1 MKQKHIDR
9 FLKDKPM
16 PDSIKLSELINKID
30 DTIKNRFNG
39 QTFWI
44 KADITDVKKQP
55 DKRWCFLKF
64 VEKEGSLITTEIK
77 GVFWANTYHNVERF
91 EKETQQIFASGIE
104 ITCNVRV
111 RFHKRYG
118 IDLEVLS
125 IDYAYA
131 IGKLELER
139 KQTLE
144 KLVKENPTIKLLLN
158 GNFST
163 KNNQS
168 NLPMVFQTI
177 ALITAPNSDGQR
189 DFNKVVDKNKYGYA
203 FSIIPFLTTVQG
215 DSASQL
221 ILKQLK
227 LIEASDRKFDIVVIV
242 RGGGSDIDF
251 KSFNDYELAK
261 AVAMFPIP
269 ILTGIGHDRN
279 TSIVDLMCRQHKTP
293 TEVGTFIIDNNMNF
307 EAEVEVLKE
316 RFFQRVD
323 ELLDDAK
330 DELTSIKQRVKNLH
344 PSTILKKGFAII
356 KIDGKI
362 ITDPKEIKLNSALE
376 TIMDTEIINSTVTKK
391 VKNGKGFDI

>member
-1 MKQKHIDR
+1 
-9 FLKDKPM
+9 M
-16 PDSIKLSELINKID
+16 PDSIKLSELVNEID
-30 DTIKNRFNG
+30 DAIKNRFAG

-64 VEKEGSLITTEIK
+64 IEKDGNLITTEIK

-91 EKETQQIFASGIE
+91 EKETQQTFASGLE

-118 IDLEVLS
+118 VDLEVLA
-125 IDYAYA
+125 IDCAYA

-144 KLVKENPTIKLLLN
+144 RLVKENPTIKLLPN
-158 GNFST
+158 GNYLT

-189 DFNKVVDKNKYGYA
+189 DFNKVIDKNKYGYY
-203 FSIIPFLTTVQG
+203 FSVTPFLTTIQG
-215 DSASQL
+215 DNASQL

-227 LIEASDRKFDIVVIV
+227 LIEASNEKFDVVVIV

-261 AVAMFPIP
+261 AVAMFPTP

-279 TSIVDLMCRQHKTP
+279 TSIVDLMGRQHKTP

-307 EAEVEVLKE
+307 EAEIEELKE
-316 RFFQRVD
+316 RFFQRIE

-330 DELTSIKQRVKNLH
+330 DELVSLKQRVKNLH

-356 KIDGKI
+356 KINDKI
-362 ITDPKEIKLNSALE
+362 ITDSKGVKVNSTLQ
-376 TIMDTEIINSTVTKK
+376 TIMQTEIINSTVTKK
-391 VKNGKGFDI
+391 MKNEKGFNI

>member
-1 MKQKHIDR
+1 
-9 FLKDKPM
+9 M
-16 PDSIKLSELINKID
+16 PDSIKLSELVNEID
-30 DTIKNRFNG
+30 DAIKNRFAG

-64 VEKEGSLITTEIK
+64 IEKEGNLITTEMK
-77 GVFWANTYHNVERF
+77 GVFWANTYHNIERF
-91 EKETQQIFASGIE
+91 EKETQQTFASGLE

-118 IDLEVLS
+118 IDLEVLA

-144 KLVKENPTIKLLLN
+144 RLVKENPTIKLLPN
-158 GNFST
+158 GTFST
-163 KNNQS
+163 KNNRTE
-168 NLPMVFQTI
+168 LAMVFQTI

-189 DFNKVVDKNKYGYA
+189 DFNKVIDKNKYGYA
-203 FSIIPFLTTVQG
+203 FSVTPFLTTIQG
-215 DSASQL
+215 DNASQL

-227 LIEASDRKFDIVVIV
+227 LIEACKEKFDVVVIV
-242 RGGGSDIDF
+242 RGGGSDVDF

-279 TSIVDLMCRQHKTP
+279 TSIVDLMGRQHKTP
-293 TEVGTFIIDNNMNF
+293 TEVGTFIIDNNMNI
-307 EAEVEVLKE
+307 EAEIEELKE
-316 RFFQRVD
+316 RFFQRLD
-323 ELLDDAK
+323 ELLEDAK
-330 DELTSIKQRVKNLH
+330 DELASIKQRVKNLH
-344 PSTILKKGFAII
+344 PSIILKKGFAII
-356 KIDGKI
+356 KINDKI
-362 ITDPKEIKLNSALE
+362 ITDSKGIKVNSALQ
-376 TIMDTEIINSTVTKK
+376 TIMQTEIINSTVTKK
-391 VKNGKGFDI
+391 IKNEKGFDI

>member
-1 MKQKHIDR
+1 
-9 FLKDKPM
+9 M
-16 PDSIKLSELINKID
+16 PDSIKLSELVNEID
-30 DTIKNRFNG
+30 DAIKNRFAG

-64 VEKEGSLITTEIK
+64 IEKDGNLITTEIK

-91 EKETQQIFASGIE
+91 EKETQQTFASGLE

-118 IDLEVLS
+118 IDLEVLA

-144 KLVKENPTIKLLLN
+144 RLVKENPTIKLLPN
-158 GNFST
+158 GNYLT
-163 KNNQS
+163 KNNRS

-189 DFNKVVDKNKYGYA
+189 DFNKVINKNKYGYY
-203 FSIIPFLTTVQG
+203 FSVTPFLTTIQG
-215 DSASQL
+215 DNASQL
-221 ILKQLK
+221 ILNQLK
-227 LIEASDRKFDIVVIV
+227 LIEASNEKFDVVVIV

-261 AVAMFPIP
+261 AVAMFPTP

-279 TSIVDLMCRQHKTP
+279 TSIVDLMGRQHKTP
-293 TEVGTFIIDNNMNF
+293 TEVGSFIIDNNMNF
-307 EAEVEVLKE
+307 ESDFEELKE
-316 RFFQRVD
+316 RFFQSLD
-323 ELLDDAK
+323 EILSDAK
-330 DELTSIKQRVKNLH
+330 DELASMKQRVKNLH

-356 KIDGKI
+356 KINNKI
-362 ITDPKEIKLNSALE
+362 ITDSKGIKVNSVLQ
-376 TIMDTEIINSTVTKK
+376 TIMQTEIINSTVTKK
-391 VKNGKGFDI
+391 MKNEKGIDI